1 MKYVA
6 LFLLLAISAA
16 ACKQSS
22 TTRNTSGKTPLTD
35 SLVNN
40 SADLVDSEYRRG
52 ADLIAKYD
60 CLTCHKLN
68 EQSFGPSYMD
78 VAKKYSNVSG
88 NVNNL
93 AHKIISGAQGAWGN
107 KAMTPHPNIT
117 VPDAEEMVRY
127 ILSLKPKA

>member
-6 LFLLLAISAA
+6 FFLCATLMILS
-16 ACKQSS
+16 CKQTS
-22 TTRNTSGKTPLTD
+22 TTKNTSGKTPMTD

-40 SADLVDSEYRRG
+40 PANMVDSEYRRG
-52 ADLIAKYD
+52 ASLISKYD

-68 EQSFGPSYMD
+68 DTSIGPSYMSI
-78 VAKKYSNVSG
+78 ANRYSNVSG
-88 NVNNL
+88 NVDNL
-93 AHKIISGAQGAWGN
+93 AHKIITGATGAWGN

-127 ILSLKPKA
+127 ILSLKPKG

>member
-6 LFLLLAISAA
+6 FFLCLLIIAA

-22 TTRNTSGKTPLTD
+22 TTKNTSGKTPMTD

-40 SADLVDSEYRRG
+40 SANLVDSEYLRG
-52 ADLIAKYD
+52 ASLISKND

-68 EQSFGPSYMD
+68 DTSIGPSYISI
-78 VAKKYSNVSG
+78 AKRYSNVTG
-88 NVNNL
+88 NVDNL
-93 AHKIISGAQGAWGN
+93 AHKIITGATGAWGS
-107 KAMTPHPNIT
+107 KAMTPHPNIA